1 VVYLDSTA
9 IVKLVV
15 HETES
20 AALRRFLRAHPARAS
35 CGLARVEVPRAVA
48 VAGTAAIRRA
58 REIVATL
65 DLIGLGDGLL
75 DAAGDLEADLRSLDA
90 IHVAAARTLGADL
103 DLVVTYDRRMSAA
116 AAAIGLTVAAAA

>member
-1 VVYLDSTA
+1 
-9 IVKLVV
+9 
-15 HETES
+15 
-20 AALRRFLRAHPARAS
+20 
-35 CGLARVEVPRAVA
+35 